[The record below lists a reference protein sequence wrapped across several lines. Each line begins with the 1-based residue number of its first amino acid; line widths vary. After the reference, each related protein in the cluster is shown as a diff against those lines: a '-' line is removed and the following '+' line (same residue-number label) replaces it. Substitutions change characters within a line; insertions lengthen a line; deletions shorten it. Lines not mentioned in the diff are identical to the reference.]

1 MKNIKV
7 KFKNR
12 LQDDCWGLA
21 FRDEHRIEI
30 KNGLEPFDEFDTTI
44 HELLHIVYPFLEEVY
59 VEKYSTILAK
69 ELWKLGYRRQK

>member
-1 MKNIKV
+1 MRNIKV

-12 LQDDCWGLA
+12 LPDDCWGLA
-21 FRDEHRIEI
+21 FKDENRIEI
-30 KNGLEPFDEFDTTI
+30 KNGLDPFDEMDTTI

>member
-1 MKNIKV
+1 MRNIKV

-12 LQDDCWGLA
+12 LPDDVWGLA
-21 FRDEHRIEI
+21 FKDEHRIEI
-30 KNGLEPFDEFDTTI
+30 KNGLDPFDEFDTTI